1 LPGQAASGESDIA
14 RIDVHH
20 HAMQEATRAWLVEHG
35 LLPPVGGPPH
45 VARSPTQRLATM
57 DAHGIEFALVSP
69 AIPGT
74 LVPSSPGEAAAMARV
89 ANDTVAELARDRPD
103 RFGFFAYLPLPH
115 VDASLAE
122 LDHAFTDLGADG
134 VILMSHVGEIYLGD
148 PALDSVMAALND
160 RAAVVLTHPFDLP
173 GVVRPP
179 IPTFLV
185 DFMADTARGAVQ
197 MIRNGV
203 LDRYPKIS
211 IILPHGGGTLP
222 YQAARLSLGQGLGYG
237 VDPETV
243 RRTIG
248 SFYYDTA
255 GPMSPYATPTL
266 LAAAGAK
273 RIVYGSDYPVV
284 PDATVGAGVRVLL
297 DDPALNADAL
307 RRICLGNAL
316 SLFPAV
322 GRRLRRGAVVDGV
335 PPFAGAV
342 EGAGNGH

>member
-1 LPGQAASGESDIA
+1 MDDGPRLGRVAVADAVPGQAVSGESGTA

-45 VARSPTQRLATM
+45 VARSPAQRLATM
-57 DAHGIEFALVSP
+57 DAHGVQCAVVSP

-74 LVPSSPGEAAAMARV
+74 LVPSSPRDAAEMTRV
-89 ANDTVAELARDRPD
+89 VNETVAELARDRPD

-122 LDHAFTDLGADG
+122 LDRAFADLHADG
-134 VILMSHVGEIYLGD
+134 VILMSHVGEVYLGD
-148 PALDSVMAALND
+148 PALDPVMAALND

-173 GVVRPP
+173 GVTRPP

-197 MIRNGV
+197 MIKNGV
-203 LDRYPKIS
+203 LDRYPEIS
-211 IILPHGGGTLP
+211 IILPHGGGALP

-237 VDPETV
+237 VAPETV
-243 RRTIG
+243 RRALG
-248 SFYYDTA
+248 RFYYDTA

-266 LAAAGAK
+266 LAAAGAE

-284 PDATVGAGVRVLL
+284 PDAGVGTGVQALL
-297 DDPALNADAL
+297 DDPALDAEAL
-307 RRICLGNAL
+307 RRICRDNAL

-322 GRRLRRGAVVDGV
+322 GRRLRGA
-335 PPFAGAV
+335 AA
-342 EGAGNGH
+342 